1 MFVMIIVSY
10 VNTFSNALR
19 VILMILTQFQSFK
32 LLYILLQLIIMLK
45 FFLTSVRGFQE
56 DVKFTLVLSSG
67 SVQSGG
73 ICAMVN
79 TQYLFC
85 YWF

>member
-45 FFLTSVRGFQE
+45 FFLTSVRGF
-56 DVKFTLVLSSG
+56 
-67 SVQSGG
+67 
-73 ICAMVN
+73 
-79 TQYLFC
+79 
-85 YWF
+85 